1 MRMIGFIQYN
11 GTNLIN
17 IIKNGIPTLIDKSG
31 ELLPFESMTDEK
43 RRMCE
48 NNAKVR
54 HLIMCAL
61 SEEEMS
67 KVHAMVNGKEMWDTL
82 VLPYEGSNR

>member
-1 MRMIGFIQYN
+1 MIGFIQYN